1 MKSSGTTLSLKD
13 FVPNVQKTQ
22 LRTMLDDYFQHQADL
37 SDLECNLHCP
47 NDCSAPGCRMADVI
61 VEATL
66 FDLIRLGRFL
76 NTPVSHLFSQDCYLG
91 LMICEDNIRLP
102 THWNDGIV
110 EYWKVGF

>member
-1 MKSSGTTLSLKD
+1 
-13 FVPNVQKTQ
+13 
-22 LRTMLDDYFQHQADL
+22 MLDDYFQHQADL